1 MNRIKEILKEQSMT
15 LQQLADMLHISRQ
28 ALSLQIK
35 GSANIGTY
43 ERIASVLNVP
53 IWQLFA
59 SPTEVQRD
67 DGTIECPHCHK
78 RFKITS
84 ID

>member
-1 MNRIKEILKEQSMT
+1 MNRIKEVLKEQSMT
-15 LQQLADMLHISRQ
+15 LQELADLLHISRQ

-35 GSANIGTY
+35 GSANINTY

-53 IWQLFA
+53 MWQLFS
-59 SPTEVQRD
+59 SPSEVQRD
-67 DGTIECPHCHK
+67 IDIIECPHCHK
-78 RFKITS
+78 RFKIVP